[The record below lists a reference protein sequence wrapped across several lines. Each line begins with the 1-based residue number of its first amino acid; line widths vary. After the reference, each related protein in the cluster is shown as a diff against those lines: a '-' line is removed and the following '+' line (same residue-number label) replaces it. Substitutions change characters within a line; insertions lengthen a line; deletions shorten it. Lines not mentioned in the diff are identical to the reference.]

1 VAYLLNGAKISEAV
15 FTRALLALGE
25 EGWLRIEP
33 EDAGL
38 PVVRINRLLAPGEL
52 RPFEQLALERVVRR
66 MGAAADVPL
75 SALTS
80 DEGDDYAPWWK
91 RFGEAVL
98 AQAREA
104 GAVKRGVLKVVARV
118 FPFGISIAAGL
129 AAAVAAR
136 QVLVGFG
143 VGATVFLTAGIA
155 MAVIDRPRLTD
166 EGKAAVQWW
175 RQHGGGF
182 DGVVIADRVPA
193 GASPAPNTPESLAAQ
208 GSAPLPEGYVWSSY
222 GGRWRTIKVGS
233 LDGLSWGKPGTAVM
247 LGAFGAVFTLPA
259 TVVGRLLIH
268 GGIGTLVSGAPL
280 TVCAALIFG
289 LWLPANRRSAAVP
302 AHAEFI
308 GQVVKRWTYEITG
321 EDRRTHYCVCIDDGT
336 SPEGWSFRIKRAFYY
351 RLNVGDM
358 VSVTVNP
365 RWHKLKQLVPA
376 SPAPAAD
383 PGPRV

>member
-1 VAYLLNGAKISEAV
+1 MHRGGNAS
-15 FTRALLALGE
+15 
-25 EGWLRIEP
+25 
-33 EDAGL
+33 
-38 PVVRINRLLAPGEL
+38 
-52 RPFEQLALERVVRR
+52 VRR
-66 MGAAADVPL
+66 CWRRP
-75 SALTS
+75 
-80 DEGDDYAPWWK
+80 E
-91 RFGEAVL
+91 R
-98 AQAREA
+98 R
-104 GAVKRGVLKVVARV
+104 AVKRGVLKVVARV

-143 VGATVFLTAGIA
+143 AGTAVFLTAGTA

-166 EGKAAVQWW
+166 QGKAAVEWR

-182 DGVVIADRVPA
+182 DGAVIADRVPA
-193 GASPAPNTPESLAAQ
+193 GAPPAPNTPESLAAQ
-208 GSAPLPEGYVWSSY
+208 GSGPLPEGYVWSSY
-222 GGRWRTIKVGS
+222 GGRWRTIKVGL
-233 LDGLSWGKPGTAVM
+233 LDGPFWGKPGTAVM
-247 LGAFGAVFTLPA
+247 LGAFGAFFTLPA
-259 TVVGRLLIH
+259 TVVGRLLIY

-308 GQVVKRWTYEITG
+308 GQVVKRWAYETTG

-358 VSVTVNP
+358 LSVTVNP

-376 SPAPAAD
+376 SPAPEAA
-383 PGPRV
+383 PTPARVCGSHS

>member
-1 VAYLLNGAKISEAV
+1 MAYLLNGAKISEAV